1 MRSQL
6 VLLPCRLVSFSR
18 NSLRFLVFH
27 FERTLIPS
35 SPPELASPPLL
46 RSRLGSPRTLQI
58 APIPSSSGS
67 RPSTSAVPHLF
78 RPLRLSGSTFRH
90 FLRDSFSAPL
100 QLLSRLLLPL
110 HPSPER
116 PARRPVRAILCL
128 SPFMSC
134 CLPPR
139 NPSVFQREARP
150 VFKSIFKLSLR
161 RADAPTL
168 GAGLASTSTSFLYT
182 PPGLSYAANDE
193 SSVFCPHRQ
202 LLRADERLR
211 RDISLLQQQPRA

>member
-1 MRSQL
+1 MRSRL

-134 CLPPR
+134 CLPP
-139 NPSVFQREARP
+139 SLLIASEFW
-150 VFKSIFKLSLR
+150 FSTKSIRLPKGGKTGLQIDIQALP
-161 RADAPTL
+161 PTGRCANSWGWSRKHKYVL
-168 GAGLASTSTSFLYT
+168 PLYS
-182 PPGLSYAANDE
+182 PGLKLCSK
-193 SSVFCPHRQ
+193 
-202 LLRADERLR
+202 
-211 RDISLLQQQPRA
+211 